1 VKSSTMEKVFTGLR
15 ATLTRPR
22 SSLSWILRGNAAKDP
37 IFVSQTYWHSG
48 TLPRRALAAV
58 LPGIERVDVCLPRV
72 FDRKTGTSL
81 SAEEACHLA
90 AVTQFIAAR
99 KVLEIGT
106 YDGNATLVLAANL
119 RAEGKVVSVDLPPD
133 FKPEQQ
139 ESLTHSDVELNLTAR
154 DQLGRQFRGHPLSSH
169 IQQVYGDSGALD
181 WSSFGG
187 PFDLIFI
194 DGCHSD
200 PYVRSDSKNAME
212 QLAPGGVILW
222 HDYGSYPEVSQ
233 VVDELGHRWKSFE
246 ISAIEG
252 TRLALGIKRP
262 SSH

>member
-1 VKSSTMEKVFTGLR
+1 MEKVFTGLR
-15 ATLTRPR
+15 VSLTRPR
-22 SSLSWILRGNAAKDP
+22 SSLSWILRGHAAKDP
-37 IFVSQTYWHSG
+37 VFVSQTYWHSG
-48 TLPRRALAAV
+48 TLPRRALPAV
-58 LPGIERVDVCLPRV
+58 LPGIEGVEVCLPRV

-90 AVTQFIAAR
+90 AVTKFIAAR
-99 KVLEIGT
+99 RVLEIGT

-119 RAEGKVVSVDLPPD
+119 PADGQVVTVDLPPD

-139 ESLTHSDVELNLTAR
+139 DSLTHSEVELNLTAR
-154 DQLGRQFRGHPLSSH
+154 DQLGRQFRGHPLSSR
-169 IQQVYGDSGALD
+169 IRQVYGDSGALD

-212 QLAPGGVILW
+212 QLAPGGVIIW
-222 HDYGSYPEVSQ
+222 HDYGAYADVSN
-233 VVDELGHRWKSFE
+233 VLDEIAKAWKAEIE

-252 TRLALGIKRP
+252 TRLSLGVKRRG
-262 SSH
+262 SH